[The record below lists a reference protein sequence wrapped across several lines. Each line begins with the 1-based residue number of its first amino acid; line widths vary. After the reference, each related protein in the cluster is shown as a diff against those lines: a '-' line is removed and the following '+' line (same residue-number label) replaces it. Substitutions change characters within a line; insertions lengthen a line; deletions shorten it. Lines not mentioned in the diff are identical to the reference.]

1 MDAQRTLRRHISC
14 VGIGLHS
21 GNKVNLTL
29 KPAPADFGIR
39 FRRTDLGNLEVP
51 ATVRHLA
58 GIQLATGLAHNEV
71 SVETVEHL
79 LAALV
84 SLGIDNVIV
93 ELNSPE
99 VPIMDGSAAPFI
111 YLIQEA
117 GVKALQ
123 APRKYLKIVR
133 PIMISRGDKR
143 IALYPSEH
151 FKVTYSISYDH
162 PLLRHQ
168 SRTLRIT
175 EESFIEELAPARTFT
190 FLKDVEM
197 LRQNGLALGGSLENA
212 IVLGETG
219 VLNNALRFEDEF
231 VRHKILD
238 AVGDLALVG
247 YPVIG
252 HLFAHR
258 AGHALHTEFAAKIL
272 EETHA
277 WRFVESPDTVAVPAA
292 FGAKAHVPRLARLT
306 TVTEV
311 RTPPSDRE
319 ATRKDGPRGG
329 VAQVFRPA
337 HMPVTMKPF
346 WPTRPSGSS
355 RSCSRSR
362 IACATS
368 SGAASSRAAARRSSR
383 TRTSFER
390 WIACCGARPSGPAS
404 TRCCRSSSAPTPTG
418 GSRPICGSPAIGG

>member
-1 MDAQRTLRRHISC
+1 MDSQRTVRRAISC

-21 GNKVNLTL
+21 GNKVRLSL
-29 KPAPADFGIR
+29 KPAAAGFGIR
-39 FRRTDLGNLEVP
+39 FRRTDLGHHEVP
-51 ATVRHLA
+51 ATVQHLA
-58 GIQLATGLAHNEV
+58 GIQLATGLV
-71 SVETVEHL
+71 SNDVAVETVEHL

-84 SLGIDNVIV
+84 SMNIDNVLI

-117 GVKALQ
+117 GIKTLQ
-123 APRKYLKIVR
+123 APRQYLKIVR
-133 PIMISRGDKR
+133 PISMSRGDKR
-143 IALYPSEH
+143 IALYPSDH

-168 SRTLRIT
+168 SRTIRIT
-175 EESFIEELAPARTFT
+175 EESFVEEVAPARTFT

-197 LRQNGLALGGSLENA
+197 LRQNGLALGGSLDNA

-252 HLFAHR
+252 HLVAHR

-272 EETHA
+272 EEA
-277 WRFVESPDTVAVPAA
+277 QSWRLVQAPFDAPLPIPAA
-292 FGAKAHVPRLARLT
+292 VNAPAPHLAN
-306 TVTEV
+306 
-311 RTPPSDRE
+311 
-319 ATRKDGPRGG
+319 
-329 VAQVFRPA
+329 
-337 HMPVTMKPF
+337 
-346 WPTRPSGSS
+346 
-355 RSCSRSR
+355 
-362 IACATS
+362 
-368 SGAASSRAAARRSSR
+368 
-383 TRTSFER
+383 
-390 WIACCGARPSGPAS
+390 
-404 TRCCRSSSAPTPTG
+404 
-418 GSRPICGSPAIGG
+418 

>member
-1 MDAQRTLRRHISC
+1 MDAQRTLRRQISC

-21 GNKVNLTL
+21 GNRVQLSL

-39 FRRTDLGNLEVP
+39 FRRTDLGDHEIP
-51 ATVRHLA
+51 ATVQHLA
-58 GIQLATGLAHNEV
+58 GIQLATGLARNEV

-84 SLGIDNVIV
+84 STNIDNVLI

-111 YLIQEA
+111 YLIHEA
-117 GVKALQ
+117 GPKSLNV
-123 APRKYLKIVR
+123 PRKYLKIVR
-133 PIMISRGDKR
+133 PIAISRGDKR
-143 IALYPSEH
+143 IALYPSDH
-151 FKVTYSISYDH
+151 FKVTY
-162 PLLRHQ
+162 
-168 SRTLRIT
+168 
-175 EESFIEELAPARTFT
+175 IEEGAPARTFT

-252 HLFAHR
+252 HLVAHR

-277 WRFVESPDTVAVPAA
+277 WRLVEAPLDATVPMTVHVKDAA
-292 FGAKAHVPRLARLT
+292 PRLA
-306 TVTEV
+306 
-311 RTPPSDRE
+311 S
-319 ATRKDGPRGG
+319 
-329 VAQVFRPA
+329 
-337 HMPVTMKPF
+337 
-346 WPTRPSGSS
+346 
-355 RSCSRSR
+355 
-362 IACATS
+362 
-368 SGAASSRAAARRSSR
+368 
-383 TRTSFER
+383 
-390 WIACCGARPSGPAS
+390 
-404 TRCCRSSSAPTPTG
+404 
-418 GSRPICGSPAIGG
+418 

>member
-1 MDAQRTLRRHISC
+1 M
-14 VGIGLHS
+14 
-21 GNKVNLTL
+21 
-29 KPAPADFGIR
+29 
-39 FRRTDLGNLEVP
+39 
-51 ATVRHLA
+51 
-58 GIQLATGLAHNEV
+58 
-71 SVETVEHL
+71 EHL

-292 FGAKAHVPRLARLT
+292 FGAKAHVPRLA
-306 TVTEV
+306 
-311 RTPPSDRE
+311 
-319 ATRKDGPRGG
+319 
-329 VAQVFRPA
+329 
-337 HMPVTMKPF
+337 
-346 WPTRPSGSS
+346 
-355 RSCSRSR
+355 
-362 IACATS
+362 
-368 SGAASSRAAARRSSR
+368 
-383 TRTSFER
+383 
-390 WIACCGARPSGPAS
+390 
-404 TRCCRSSSAPTPTG
+404 
-418 GSRPICGSPAIGG
+418 